1 MIVFIIWLV
10 SFALLLTFFIAV
22 DDASLP
28 WIIVSLVPFFN
39 TIVLLAIIIGIST
52 VPFRTKKPSIS
63 QDIKETRKAKLKR
76 IKKSKRL
83 IRF

>member
-1 MIVFIIWLV
+1 V

-28 WIIVSLVPFFN
+28 WIIVSLIPIFN
-39 TIVLLAIIIGIST
+39 TIVLIAIIIGIVT
-52 VPFRTKKPSIS
+52 IPFRIDEKTKLN
-63 QDIKETRKAKLKR
+63 IKETRKAKLKR

-83 IRF
+83 LRF